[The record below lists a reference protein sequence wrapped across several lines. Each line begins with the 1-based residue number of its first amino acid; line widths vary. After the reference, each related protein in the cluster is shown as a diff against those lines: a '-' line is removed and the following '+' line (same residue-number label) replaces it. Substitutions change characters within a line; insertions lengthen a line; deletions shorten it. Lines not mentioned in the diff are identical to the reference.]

1 EVAMLGKF
9 GGATHRVFGHRLAE
23 RDGGS
28 LDRFVAGRAIRRVAA
43 SFEAPLDPAKI
54 VIPAATDA
62 TRIRSVAVEL
72 YDMLGG
78 EPRHLMQIVDILGDD
93 GRNLAGPV
101 QRSQRAMT
109 ASRPRLRKH
118 RLHGETPPPRL
129 CPGIRTGHEFVERDR
144 AVTGPQSTW

>member
-1 EVAMLGKF
+1 MLGKF

-23 RDGGS
+23 RDGGG
-28 LDRFVAGRAIRRVAA
+28 LDRFVADSAVRGAAA
-43 SFEAPLDPAKI
+43 SFKAPLDPAKI

-62 TRIRSVAVEL
+62 TRIRGIAVEF
-72 YDMLGG
+72 YDMLCG

-101 QRSQRAMT
+101 QRSQSAMT

-118 RLHGETPPPRL
+118 RLHCKSPPPCF

-144 AVTGPQSTW
+144 AVTRPQSTR